1 MQRNG
6 FRDNIIRYR
15 KPHAKATETFVTYI
29 FVNRLRQKE
38 GIMNSNY
45 KIIIDSSG
53 ELPEELKHDSHFSN
67 VPLSIDIDGETF
79 IDDENF
85 DQLNFLKR
93 VKESESGPKSA
104 CPSPESYMKAC
115 EGEAKNVY
123 IITLSGELS
132 GSYNS
137 ALIASELYNEE
148 HEDEPKNI
156 HVFNSKSA
164 SIGETL
170 IGLKVQEFEEMG
182 LPFEEVVKK
191 VEDHIDTMHTFFV
204 LDTLDTFV
212 KTGRINKLK
221 AGIVSTLNIKPIMA
235 STEEGAIYNAGQGR
249 GSKGAISKMIE
260 KVVSATNNPEDKT
273 IAISHCNCPDR
284 ADYAKMILEKIGD
297 FKDIIVVN
305 MSGLSS
311 MYANQGGVIVA
322 V

>member
-1 MQRNG
+1 
-6 FRDNIIRYR
+6 
-15 KPHAKATETFVTYI
+15 
-29 FVNRLRQKE
+29 
-38 GIMNSNY
+38 MNNNY

-53 ELPEELKHDSHFSN
+53 ELPEELKHDNHFTN
-67 VPLSIDIDGETF
+67 VPLSIDLDGTTF
-79 IDDENF
+79 VDDENF
-85 DQLNFLKR
+85 NQLDFLNK
-93 VKESESGPKSA
+93 VASSTTGPKSA
-104 CPSPESYMKAC
+104 CPSPESYMAAC
-115 EGEAKNVY
+115 EGIAKNIY

-148 HEDEPKNI
+148 HEDNPKNI

-170 IGLKVQEFEEMG
+170 IGLKVQEFEEAG
-182 LPFEEVVKK
+182 CSFEEVVEN
-191 VEDHIDTMHTFFV
+191 VENHINTMHTFFV

-212 KTGRINKLK
+212 KTGRVSKLK
-221 AGIVSTLNIKPIMA
+221 AGVVSSLNIKPIMA
-235 STEEGAIYNAGQGR
+235 STEDGAIYNSGNGR

-260 KVVSATNNPEDKT
+260 KVINATTNPEKKT
-273 IAISHCNCPDR
+273 IAISHCNCPER
-284 ADYAKMILEKIGD
+284 AEFARTQLEKLAN

>member
-1 MQRNG
+1 
-6 FRDNIIRYR
+6 
-15 KPHAKATETFVTYI
+15 
-29 FVNRLRQKE
+29 
-38 GIMNSNY
+38 MNNTY
-45 KIIIDSSG
+45 KIVIDSSG
-53 ELPEELKHDSHFSN
+53 ELPEELKKDGHFSN

-79 IDDENF
+79 VDDENF
-85 DQLNFLKR
+85 NQLDFLSKVKR
-93 VKESESGPKSA
+93 SIHGPKSA
-104 CPSPESYMKAC
+104 CPSPDSYMRAC
-115 EGEAKNVY
+115 EGEAENVY

-137 ALIASELYNEE
+137 AVLGGELYNEE
-148 HEDEPKNI
+148 HEDAPKNI

-170 IGLKVQEFEEMG
+170 IGLKVQEFEEAG
-182 LPFEEVVKK
+182 CTFEEVVEN
-191 VEDHIDTMHTFFV
+191 VEKHINSMHTFFV
-204 LDTLDTFV
+204 LDTLETFV
-212 KTGRINKLK
+212 KTGRISSLK

-235 STEEGAIYNAGQGR
+235 STDEGAIYNAGQGR

-260 KVVSATNNPEDKT
+260 KVISATSDQEDKT
-273 IAISHCNCPDR
+273 IAISHCNCPER
-284 ADYAKMILEKIGD
+284 ADFAKKKLEALGN

>member
-1 MQRNG
+1 
-6 FRDNIIRYR
+6 
-15 KPHAKATETFVTYI
+15 
-29 FVNRLRQKE
+29 
-38 GIMNSNY
+38 MNNNY

-53 ELPEELKHDSHFSN
+53 ELPENLKNDGHYVN

-85 DQLNFLKR
+85 DQIDFLERTK
-93 VKESESGPKSA
+93 KSPNGPKSA
-104 CPSPESYMKAC
+104 CPSPESYMAAC

-137 ALIASELYNEE
+137 AVLAADLYNEE

-182 LPFEEVVKK
+182 CSFEEVVEN
-191 VEDHIDTMHTFFV
+191 VEKHIDTMHTFFV

-212 KTGRINKLK
+212 KTGRISQLK

-249 GSKGAISKMIE
+249 GSKGAIGKMVE
-260 KVVSATNNPEDKT
+260 KVISATKKPEDKV
-273 IAISHCNCPDR
+273 IAISHCNCPER
-284 ADYAKMILEKIGD
+284 ADFAKKKIEALGR

>member
-1 MQRNG
+1 
-6 FRDNIIRYR
+6 
-15 KPHAKATETFVTYI
+15 
-29 FVNRLRQKE
+29 
-38 GIMNSNY
+38 MNNNY

-53 ELPEELKHDSHFSN
+53 ELPEELKKDSHFSN
-67 VPLSIDIDGETF
+67 VALSIDIDGTTLV
-79 IDDENF
+79 DDENF
-85 DQLNFLKR
+85 DQLDFLNR
-93 VKESESGPKSA
+93 VKMSVTGPKSA
-104 CPSPESYMKAC
+104 CPSPDDYMRAC
-115 EGEAKNVY
+115 EGEATNVY
-123 IITLSGELS
+123 IITLSSRLS

-137 ALIASELYNEE
+137 ASLGARLYDEE
-148 HEDEPKNI
+148 HEDTLKNI

-170 IGLKVQEFEEMG
+170 IGLKVQELEEAG
-182 LPFEEVVKK
+182 CSFEEVVSK
-191 VEDHIDTMHTFFV
+191 VEEHIDSMHTFFV

-212 KTGRINKLK
+212 KTGRISQLK
-221 AGIVSTLNIKPIMA
+221 ATVVSSLNIKPIMA
-235 STEEGAIYNAGQGR
+235 STDDGAIYNAGQGR

-260 KVVSATNNPEDKT
+260 KVISATSNPEEKT

-284 ADYAKMILEKIGD
+284 AEYAKSKLKALGR

>member
-1 MQRNG
+1 
-6 FRDNIIRYR
+6 
-15 KPHAKATETFVTYI
+15 
-29 FVNRLRQKE
+29 
-38 GIMNSNY
+38 MNTSY

-53 ELPEELKHDSHFSN
+53 ELPEELKRDGHYSN
-67 VPLSIDIDGETF
+67 VPLSIDLDGTTF
-79 IDDENF
+79 IDDESF
-85 DQLNFLKR
+85 DQIDFLNK
-93 VKESESGPKSA
+93 VAESPNGPKSA

-115 EGEAKNVY
+115 EGDAENVY

-137 ALIASELYNEE
+137 ALLASELYNEE

-170 IGLKVQEFEEMG
+170 IGLKVQEYEEIG
-182 LPFEEVVKK
+182 CSFEEVVDK
-191 VEDHIDTMHTFFV
+191 VEKHIASMHTFFV
-204 LDTLDTFV
+204 LDTLDTFI
-212 KTGRINKLK
+212 KTGRISKLK

-235 STEEGAIYNAGQGR
+235 STDEGAIYNSGQGR
-249 GSKGAISKMIE
+249 GSNGAISKMIE
-260 KVVSATNNPEDKT
+260 KVVNVTTNPEKKT
-273 IAISHCNCPDR
+273 IAISHCNCPER
-284 ADYAKMILEKIGD
+284 AEFAKKQLEKIAD

>member
-1 MQRNG
+1 
-6 FRDNIIRYR
+6 
-15 KPHAKATETFVTYI
+15 
-29 FVNRLRQKE
+29 
-38 GIMNSNY
+38 MNNNY
-45 KIIIDSSG
+45 KIVIDSSG
-53 ELPEELKHDSHFSN
+53 ELPEELKKDGHFSN

-85 DQLNFLKR
+85 NQLDFLTR
-93 VKESESGPKSA
+93 VKNSLKGPKSA
-104 CPSPESYMKAC
+104 CPSPESYMAAC

-123 IITLSGELS
+123 IITLSGVLS

-137 ALIASELYNEE
+137 AVLAADLYNEE

-182 LPFEEVVKK
+182 CSFEEVVEK
-191 VEDHIDTMHTFFV
+191 VETHINSMHTFFV
-204 LDTLDTFV
+204 LDTLETFV

-249 GSKGAISKMIE
+249 GSNGAISKMIE
-260 KVVSATNNPEDKT
+260 KVISATSNPEEKT
-273 IAISHCNCPDR
+273 IAISHCNCPER
-284 ADYAKMILEKIGD
+284 ADFAKKRLEKLGK

>member
-1 MQRNG
+1 
-6 FRDNIIRYR
+6 
-15 KPHAKATETFVTYI
+15 
-29 FVNRLRQKE
+29 
-38 GIMNSNY
+38 MNKNY

-53 ELPEELKHDSHFSN
+53 ELPETLKKDGHFSN

-79 IDDENF
+79 VDDENF
-85 DQLNFLKR
+85 DQLDFLSR
-93 VKESESGPKSA
+93 VKRSMQGPKSA

-115 EGEAKNVY
+115 EGEAENVY

-137 ALIASELYNEE
+137 AVLAGELYNEE
-148 HEDEPKNI
+148 HEDDPKNI

-170 IGLKVQEFEEMG
+170 IGLKVQEFEEAG
-182 LPFEEVVKK
+182 YSFEEVVEN
-191 VEDHIDTMHTFFV
+191 VEKHIESMHTFFV
-204 LDTLDTFV
+204 LDTLETFV
-212 KTGRINKLK
+212 KTGRVSKLK
-221 AGIVSTLNIKPIMA
+221 AGVVSSLNIKPIMA
-235 STEEGAIYNAGQGR
+235 STEEGAIYNAGNGR
-249 GSKGAISKMIE
+249 GSNGAIGKMIE
-260 KVVSATNNPEDKT
+260 KVVSATEDPEDKV
-273 IAISHCNCPDR
+273 IAISHCNCPER
-284 ADYAKMILEKIGD
+284 ADYAKKCLERIAH